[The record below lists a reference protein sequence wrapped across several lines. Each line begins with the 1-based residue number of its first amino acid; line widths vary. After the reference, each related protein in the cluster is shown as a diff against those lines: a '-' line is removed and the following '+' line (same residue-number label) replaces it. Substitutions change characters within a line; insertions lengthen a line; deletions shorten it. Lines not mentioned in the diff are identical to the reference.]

1 MFDNNLFFSFI
12 LSLANT
18 IMYYIFN
25 TSKYENNINNTNQEL
40 LMIFGISFSICFFIK
55 SISSGNSNNNSSI
68 KGGVSN
74 SKMDEISLSNSSRP
88 PF

>member
-25 TSKYENNINNTNQEL
+25 TSKYENNINNRNQEL